1 VALILPPP
9 VAKLAPDTVTSGILQ
24 PLAEK
29 LPWAHHVILLEKVK
43 DRAARLWYMQAAV
56 ENGWSRA
63 VLGVQIEQH
72 AHRRAGKAV
81 TNFAATLPPQSDLAQ
96 QTLKDPYVFDF
107 LALDAAACER
117 ELEHGLIDHV
127 EKFLVTLGA
136 GFAFVSR
143 PATSQR
149 KPTHQWRNLNGEIG
163 NGRSNACSSSFTLLP
178 S

>member
-9 VAKLAPDTVTSGILQ
+9 VAKLAPGHCLPYGILQ

-29 LPWAHHVILLEKVK
+29 LPWAHHVILSK
-43 DRAARLWYMQAAV
+43 RSRTARPVSGTCRRAV

-63 VLGVQIEQH
+63 V
-72 AHRRAGKAV
+72 ARCADRAARSPSGGPKRV
-81 TNFAATLPPQSDLAQ
+81 TNFAATLRRPQSDLAQ

-127 EKFLVTLGA
+127 QKFLVTLGA
-136 GFAFVSR
+136 GFAFVAGRLLLSAN
-143 PATSQR
+143 P
-149 KPTHQWRNLNGEIG
+149 PTNGVI
-163 NGRSNACSSSFTLLP
+163 
-178 S
+178 